1 MPIEPSAM
9 PAGVGFASA
18 TASTDIVMPTA
29 TQRTADAVTAFAQIL
44 DSSLVSADLAPG
56 ASAQAPNL
64 ASPRLS
70 HTVTSFASPGTS
82 RKSTKLHQAVDR
94 SMPPRSSDLSPS
106 DAPFSDPTSSLALL
120 PAVARVPTNFAV
132 AGTFPPSPSGASGE
146 LANQQQTVDQQ
157 PQDVS
162 ASVKMTAQAP
172 VSSPTIYV
180 ANAASNFFDRATKQ
194 TLGAQPHGTIAS
206 AGFASSMRSPGGQTT
221 SDMGIAAEKAVR
233 DDAEGFAPVVS
244 AAATPIPHAEVAL
257 TVASS
262 ATVSYGLLARSASNE
277 APSTTVN
284 VPIDANALVA
294 PESSGG
300 PQFLVTPREN
310 RDQAPSGVFA
320 PAVLAEVATTAPPT
334 SRATD
339 VAMTESV
346 AIARA
351 SQPVRVAPESAGQV
365 SQGAEP
371 VDSPRSAAAP
381 VNRPA
386 SNAPSRLFV
395 ADQTIASAQ
404 PEQNFSSM
412 AVPTLH
418 AFPRPFANT
427 DLTSDGVTH
436 EEGEGVPTSADQAT
450 TASQA
455 ESTATAEF
463 WITIPS
469 NDSPAAMPTA
479 APRFQSSESA
489 VDSNSWAVNTTVS
502 PRLSV
507 PEANSDAQ
515 FTQTTVANPISLAPQ
530 ASFFPTAATQRVVA
544 RSGSQTVPPMQ
555 APAGSGT
562 AQGEKAFA
570 TKIEPPKLENSMEPT
585 KVERLHHEAVSVI
598 SFVSDSNVPLVHV
611 EPSTPFVSPRKTSVH
626 SQEPHPQAAEGD
638 AKTAIPQE
646 TRSSTPQ
653 TSPAPHITSTTNS
666 KLPGVIVPALPL
678 GSTTVD
684 IDLDDATSPRE
695 TEAPNIVQPNSNSAS
710 SQQQPADSAPASLP
724 EFATG
729 YAPAA
734 SGVASAAQAPT
745 NTHSSRLQDN
755 VANASSEPLAS
766 TFGSNDL
773 SNVASAVSAA
783 ESASRAD
790 TSTSAGAGTLATPA
804 SAPSDAA
811 TRTAVL
817 SRNPAETVEL
827 SSGLQA
833 WNGGDNAQTRLV
845 QSANLGGNLRSSEM
859 NIALQSGTLGPVE
872 LRTRVT
878 GDVVGASIGVERHD
892 AHAAIVGDLPA
903 LHQALH
909 DRQLRVGDLSVY
921 QGSLHSGGATGD
933 GRPSQHRETT
943 SQRPATASWTS
954 EQTATPPEIAA
965 FSESHDSGTLFD
977 SNGRLSVQA

>member
-1 MPIEPSAM
+1 M
-9 PAGVGFASA
+9 PAGVSFASA

-56 ASAQAPNL
+56 ASTQAPNP
-64 ASPRLS
+64 ASPSLS
-70 HTVTSFASPGTS
+70 HSVTSFASPGTS

-94 SMPPRSSDLSPS
+94 SMPPRRSDLSLS
-106 DAPFSDPTSSLALL
+106 DATSSAPTVYVALL
-120 PAVARVPTNFAV
+120 PAVARVPANFAA
-132 AGTFPPSPSGASGE
+132 AGTFTPSPSGASGE
-146 LANQQQTVDQQ
+146 LANQQQMVDQE

-162 ASVKMTAQAP
+162 ASVKVTAQAP

-206 AGFASSMRSPGGQTT
+206 AGFASSMRSPAGQTT
-221 SDMGIAAEKAVR
+221 SGMGVAAGKAVR
-233 DDAEGFAPVVS
+233 DDAEGFAPVVP
-244 AAATPIPHAEVAL
+244 AAATPIPHAQVAL

-262 ATVSYGLLARSASNE
+262 ATVSDGFLAHSASNE
-277 APSTTVN
+277 APSTTIN
-284 VPIDANALVA
+284 VPIDANAVVA

-300 PQFLVTPREN
+300 PQLLVTPPREN
-310 RDQAPSGVFA
+310 GDQAPSGVFA
-320 PAVLAEVATTAPPT
+320 PAVSAEVVTAAAPT
-334 SRATD
+334 SPATD
-339 VAMTESV
+339 VATTESV

-371 VDSPRSAAAP
+371 VDSPRSAVAP

-412 AVPTLH
+412 SVPTLH

-427 DLTSDGVTH
+427 DLSSNGVTQ
-436 EEGEGVPTSADQAT
+436 EESEGLPTLVDQAT
-450 TASQA
+450 TASHA
-455 ESTATAEF
+455 ESAATPGF
-463 WITIPS
+463 PITNLS
-469 NDSPAAMPTA
+469 NVSPAAMPTA
-479 APRFQSSESA
+479 APHFQSSESA
-489 VDSNSWAVNTTVS
+489 VESNSWAINKTIS
-502 PRLSV
+502 PRSSV
-507 PEANSDAQ
+507 PDPNSEPQLA
-515 FTQTTVANPISLAPQ
+515 QTTVANPISLAPQ
-530 ASFFPTAATQRVVA
+530 ASFFLTAATQPVVA
-544 RSGSQTVPPMQ
+544 RSGIQTVPLMQ
-555 APAGSGT
+555 APAGTGT

-570 TKIEPPKLENSMEPT
+570 TKFEPPEIENSMEPT
-585 KVERLHHEAVSVI
+585 NVERLHRAAVPLI
-598 SFVSDSNVPLVHV
+598 PFVSDSNVPLPHV
-611 EPSTPFVSPRKTSVH
+611 EQSTPFVSPRKTSVH
-626 SQEPHPQAAEGD
+626 SQEPHPQAAESD

-653 TSPAPHITSTTNS
+653 AAPAPHITNTTNS
-666 KLPGVIVPALPL
+666 KLPSVIVPALPL
-678 GSTTVD
+678 GSTAVD
-684 IDLDDATSPRE
+684 IDLDDATSPHE
-695 TEAPNIVQPNSNSAS
+695 TEAPNIVQPNSSSAS
-710 SQQQPADSAPASLP
+710 SQQQSADTAPASLP
-724 EFATG
+724 GFATG

-734 SGVASAAQAPT
+734 SGVASDAQAPT
-745 NTHSSRLQDN
+745 NTHTSRLQDS
-755 VANASSEPLAS
+755 VANANSEPLVS
-766 TFGSNDL
+766 TFGSGDS
-773 SNVASAVSAA
+773 SNVAQAVSAA
-783 ESASRAD
+783 VSAPRTDATASAAAD
-790 TSTSAGAGTLATPA
+790 ALATPA
-804 SAPSDAA
+804 SAPSDAT
-811 TRTAVL
+811 TRMAIL
-817 SRNPAETVEL
+817 ARDPAETVEL

-892 AHAAIVGDLPA
+892 AHAVIAGDLPA

-943 SQRPATASWTS
+943 SQRPATAGWTS

>member
-1 MPIEPSAM
+1 MQSLCRIRFRPMPIEPSAM
-9 PAGVGFASA
+9 PAGIGFASA
-18 TASTDIVMPTA
+18 TASTDNVMPTA
-29 TQRTADAVTAFAQIL
+29 TQRTADGVTAFAQIL

-70 HTVTSFASPGTS
+70 YTVTSFASPGVS

-94 SMPPRSSDLSPS
+94 SMPPRSNDLSFS
-106 DAPFSDPTSSLALL
+106 DATSSAPTGYLALL
-120 PAVARVPTNFAV
+120 PAVARVPANFA
-132 AGTFPPSPSGASGE
+132 AAETFPPSLWGASGE
-146 LANQQQTVDQQ
+146 LANQQQMVDQQ

-162 ASVKMTAQAP
+162 ASADVTAQAP
-172 VSSPTIYV
+172 VSSPTISV
-180 ANAASNFFDRATKQ
+180 ANAASNLFDRATKQ

-277 APSTTVN
+277 APSTTVY
-284 VPIDANALVA
+284 VPIDANAEVA

-300 PQFLVTPREN
+300 PQLLVTPQEN
-310 RDQAPSGVFA
+310 RDQAPS
-320 PAVLAEVATTAPPT
+320 AVLAP
-334 SRATD
+334 
-339 VAMTESV
+339 
-346 AIARA
+346 
-351 SQPVRVAPESAGQV
+351 
-365 SQGAEP
+365 
-371 VDSPRSAAAP
+371 AP

-412 AVPTLH
+412 AVPILH
-418 AFPRPFANT
+418 AFPRPLANT
-427 DLTSDGVTH
+427 DLTSGGVAQ
-436 EEGEGVPTSADQAT
+436 EDSEGVPTSAEQAT

-455 ESTATAEF
+455 ESAATAGF
-463 WITIPS
+463 RITILS

-479 APRFQSSESA
+479 APPFQSSESA
-489 VDSNSWAVNTTVS
+489 VDSNSRAVNTAVS

-507 PEANSDAQ
+507 PEANSDTQ

-530 ASFFPTAATQRVVA
+530 ASFFPTAATQPVVA

-585 KVERLHHEAVSVI
+585 KVERLHHEAVPVI
-598 SFVSDSNVPLVHV
+598 PFDSDSNVPLAHV
-611 EPSTPFVSPRKTSVH
+611 GQSTPFVSPWKTSVH
-626 SQEPHPQAAEGD
+626 SQEPHPQAAEND

-646 TRSSTPQ
+646 TRSRTPQ
-653 TSPAPHITSTTNS
+653 APPAPHITSTTNS

-684 IDLDDATSPRE
+684 IDLDDATSPHE
-695 TEAPNIVQPNSNSAS
+695 TEASNIVQPNSNSAS
-710 SQQQPADSAPASLP
+710 SQQQSADSAPAFLP

-734 SGVASAAQAPT
+734 SGGASDAQAPT
-745 NTHSSRLQDN
+745 NTHSSRSQDS
-755 VANASSEPLAS
+755 VADASSEPLAS
-766 TFGSNDL
+766 TLNPSDSSNL
-773 SNVASAVSAA
+773 AQAVSAA
-783 ESASRAD
+783 VSAPRVDA
-790 TSTSAGAGTLATPA
+790 STSAAAGTLATPA

-811 TRTAVL
+811 TRTAGL
-817 SRNPAETVEL
+817 ARNPAETVEL
-827 SSGLQA
+827 SRGLQA

-859 NIALQSGTLGPVE
+859 NIALQSGALGPVE

-943 SQRPATASWTS
+943 SQRPATAGWTS

-965 FSESHDSGTLFD
+965 FSDSHDSGTLFD